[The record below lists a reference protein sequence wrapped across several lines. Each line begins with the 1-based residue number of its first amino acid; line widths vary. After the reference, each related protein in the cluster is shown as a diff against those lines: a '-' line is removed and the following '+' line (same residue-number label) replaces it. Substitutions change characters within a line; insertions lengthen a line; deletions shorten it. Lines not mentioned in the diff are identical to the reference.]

1 MRCCHADTGGLQLF
15 LIRVGTFTDRNDR
28 ASMTEGRRNDIIN
41 GRCLF
46 RCFLP
51 EFVKSPVERR
61 IDMAPLG
68 ILERQDESLGP
79 LHIPRQ

>member
-1 MRCCHADTGGLQLF
+1 MRRCHADTGGFELF
-15 LIRVGTFTDRNDR
+15 LIRIGTFTDRDDR
-28 ASMTEGRRNDIIN
+28 PAMTKGRRNDIVN
-41 GRCLF
+41 GRRLF
-46 RCFLP
+46 RCLLP
-51 EFVKSPVERR
+51 EFVKSPVKCR

>member
-1 MRCCHADTGGLQLF
+1 
-15 LIRVGTFTDRNDR
+15 
-28 ASMTEGRRNDIIN
+28 MTESRRNDIVN

-46 RCFLP
+46 RCFFP
-51 EFVKSPVERR
+51 EFVKSPVECR

-68 ILERQDESLGP
+68 ILERQDESLSP